1 MPRFM
6 DDELKELLER
16 LHDKYN
22 RPEFI
27 EDDPISVPHRYTDRA
42 DREIAG
48 FLAATIAWGNR
59 RAIVTSGH
67 RMMRCMDD
75 APADFVRN
83 ASDRELAT
91 LETYVHRTFNGRD
104 LRDFVLALRRMDR
117 RFGGLGAFFEERYAA
132 AQSIPAVLSEFR
144 REFFSC
150 DHALRC
156 EKHLSSIDRGAA
168 CKRLCMFLRWMVRRD
183 ERGVDFGQWTRI
195 PMSAL
200 YIPLD
205 LHTGD
210 MATMDTDGTLYI
222 RGRSKTMILS
232 GNGQNIYP
240 EEIEDKLNNMYL
252 VLESLILET
261 ENGKLKALVVPDYEQ
276 AELEGVDKNDLPQI
290 MQNNLTE
297 LNTLLAA
304 YERVSELA
312 IYPTEFEK
320 TPKRSIKRYLY
331 SPSLLTK

>member
-1 MPRFM
+1 M

-117 RFGGLGAFFEERYAA
+117 RFGGLGVFFEERYAA
-132 AQSIPAVLSEFR
+132 VQSIPAVLSEFR

-150 DHALRC
+150 DHAPRC
-156 EKHLSSIDRGAA
+156 EKHLSRSTGARPASGFACSCAGWCAATSGAWTSACGRGFRCRPFTFRSTSIRATWPARWGCSHAA
-168 CKRLCMFLRWMVRRD
+168 RTTGGLWRRSRRRFAD
-183 ERGVDFGQWTRI
+183 SI
-195 PMSAL
+195 PPIPCVTISRFSAPASTV
-200 YIPLD
+200 I
-205 LHTGD
+205 
-210 MATMDTDGTLYI
+210 
-222 RGRSKTMILS
+222 
-232 GNGQNIYP
+232 
-240 EEIEDKLNNMYL
+240 
-252 VLESLILET
+252 
-261 ENGKLKALVVPDYEQ
+261 
-276 AELEGVDKNDLPQI
+276 
-290 MQNNLTE
+290 
-297 LNTLLAA
+297 
-304 YERVSELA
+304 
-312 IYPTEFEK
+312 
-320 TPKRSIKRYLY
+320 
-331 SPSLLTK
+331 

>member
-22 RPEFI
+22 RSEFI

-91 LETYVHRTFNGRD
+91 LETYVHRTFHGRD

-117 RFGGLGAFFEERYAA
+117 RFGGLGVFFEERYAA

-150 DHALRC
+150 DHAPRC

-183 ERGVDFGQWTRI
+183 ERTSASGRGFRCRPFTFRSTSIRATWPARWACFHAARTTGGPWRRSRRRFADSI
-195 PMSAL
+195 PPIPCATISRFSAPASTV
-200 YIPLD
+200 I
-205 LHTGD
+205 
-210 MATMDTDGTLYI
+210 
-222 RGRSKTMILS
+222 
-232 GNGQNIYP
+232 
-240 EEIEDKLNNMYL
+240 
-252 VLESLILET
+252 
-261 ENGKLKALVVPDYEQ
+261 
-276 AELEGVDKNDLPQI
+276 
-290 MQNNLTE
+290 
-297 LNTLLAA
+297 
-304 YERVSELA
+304 
-312 IYPTEFEK
+312 
-320 TPKRSIKRYLY
+320 
-331 SPSLLTK
+331 